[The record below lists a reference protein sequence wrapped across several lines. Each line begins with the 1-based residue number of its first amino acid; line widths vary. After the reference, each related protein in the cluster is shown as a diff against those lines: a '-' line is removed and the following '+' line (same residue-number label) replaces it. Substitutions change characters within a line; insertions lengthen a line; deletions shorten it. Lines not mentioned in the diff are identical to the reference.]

1 MTTNLEVGEQFPD
14 FKLPNHQKQLIQLSG
29 FTQPSLLDKKLGFQ
43 DGYPLIL
50 VFYRGFFCP
59 RDREQMRQLV
69 QFQSELAVNYCQLV
83 TVSVDPPLIQAAF
96 RAGLGAE
103 WAFLSDEHREVI
115 EQINIL
121 DETEG
126 EYAYRSQPYTFILRP
141 DLTIYKIYNGWFFI
155 GRPTL
160 EELRL
165 DLRAIMETLSYYR
178 YEAYNNPQVRQI
190 RIPQQ
195 EWANGVPVLAA
206 TGLPVK
212 QGVVLSFDL
221 KTGNGAIATDA
232 GEDIFF
238 NFTAIPG
245 EGYRTLKPRTPV
257 KFEVI
262 ESKSGLIARNIQPI

>member
-1 MTTNLEVGEQFPD
+1 M
-14 FKLPNHQKQLIQLSG
+14 
-29 FTQPSLLDKKLGFQ
+29 
-43 DGYPLIL
+43 
-50 VFYRGFFCP
+50 
-59 RDREQMRQLV
+59 
-69 QFQSELAVNYCQLV
+69 
-83 TVSVDPPLIQAAF
+83 
-96 RAGLGAE
+96 
-103 WAFLSDEHREVI
+103 SDENREVI
-115 EQINIL
+115 EQVNIL

-195 EWANGVPVLAA
+195 EWANGVPVLGA

-257 KFEVI
+257 KFEII
-262 ESKSGLIARNIQPI
+262 ESKFGLIAHNIQPI